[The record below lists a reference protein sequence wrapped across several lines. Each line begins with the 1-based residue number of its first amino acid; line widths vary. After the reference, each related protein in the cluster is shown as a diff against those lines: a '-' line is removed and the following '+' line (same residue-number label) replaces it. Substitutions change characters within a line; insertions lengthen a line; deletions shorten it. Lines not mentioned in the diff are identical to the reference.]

1 MTRHFPLTVLLV
13 VWSLSVCLTVENK
26 EYYITLTTDPSWQ
39 ATIKFLNIVSETDDT
54 IDISDDD
61 FPTTHRGLFR
71 RNTARGGKP
80 WFSQRKEATV

>member
-26 EYYITLTTDPSWQ
+26 EYYITLTTDHSWQ
-39 ATIKFLNIVSETDDT
+39 ATIKFLNIVSETDDA

-61 FPTTHRGLFR
+61 FQQLIEFY
-71 RNTARGGKP
+71 
-80 WFSQRKEATV
+80 

>member
-13 VWSLSVCLTVENK
+13 VWSLSGCLTVENK
-26 EYYITLTTDPSWQ
+26 GYYITLTTDHSGQ

-61 FPTTHRGLFR
+61 FQQLIEFY
-71 RNTARGGKP
+71 N
-80 WFSQRKEATV
+80 